1 LDVLQPYW
9 IAGVK
14 RMLGKILL
22 CVDGSHRT
30 GEIIATAASLATA
43 CSATVRV
50 LCVIDPAYYVG
61 EIPGR
66 IPDGADEVDFPAAA
80 IEHEA
85 AVELV
90 REVAQSL
97 SDRNIAAT
105 GQVLSGDPVET
116 ILSVAQVFDCEAI
129 VLGHRHLSW
138 FRRLADRSICWEIL
152 EHARVPVLVV
162 PDPV

>member
-1 LDVLQPYW
+1 
-9 IAGVK
+9 
-14 RMLGKILL
+14 MLGKLL
-22 CVDGSHRT
+22 ICVDGSHRT
-30 GEIIATAASLATA
+30 GEIIETAARLAIA
-43 CSATVRV
+43 CNATVHV
-50 LCVIDPAYYVG
+50 LCVVDPAYYVG
-61 EIPGR
+61 EIPNR
-66 IPDGADEVDFPAAA
+66 VPDRADEADFPAAA

-85 AVELV
+85 AIDLV

-97 SDRNIAAT
+97 SDKNIAAT

-116 ILSVAQVFDCEAI
+116 ILSVAQEFDCEAI

-152 EHARVPVLVV
+152 EHAQVPVLVV

>member
-1 LDVLQPYW
+1 
-9 IAGVK
+9 
-14 RMLGKILL
+14 MLGKLL
-22 CVDGSHRT
+22 ICVDGSHRT
-30 GEIIATAASLATA
+30 GEIIETAASLAIA
-43 CSATVRV
+43 CNATVRV
-50 LCVIDPAYYVG
+50 LCVIDPAYYLDG
-61 EIPGR
+61 

-97 SDRNIAAT
+97 GDKNIAAT

-116 ILSVAQVFDCEAI
+116 ILSVAHEFDCEAI